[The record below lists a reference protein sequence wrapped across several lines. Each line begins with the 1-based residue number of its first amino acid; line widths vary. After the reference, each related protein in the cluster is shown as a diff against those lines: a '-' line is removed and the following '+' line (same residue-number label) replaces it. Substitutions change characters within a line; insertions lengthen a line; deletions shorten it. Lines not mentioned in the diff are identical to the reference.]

1 MAGLNSHCSWM
12 KAWIWS
18 VLCCQQTCV
27 LTLTVCVWPVWFN
40 PVFHSVK
47 QQKGLEK
54 TRWPCCFCHSLN
66 TSPSCPECVLVFVHS
81 SCLLRWSP
89 FHCDGDSTGQR
100 KADVFGGLA
109 GPGLLTLYHSISR
122 YTTHCWFFNVV
133 TCPPSISLS
142 TWMFNI
148 MFASLLQKGNAK
160 TFMIQILMKCVFVN
174 IGLVFFFLTP
184 HTETIGWNSD
194 HTKAPFFFCFL
205 ASTLFCLERMFYA
218 PVSSVWWGGWRPA
231 AVSCQNLHYTA
242 RVIIHKS
249 AGSNP
254 SAGREAAGPA
264 PHMFSC
270 CSLAQV
276 LNFFFF
282 FFWLKHMQNIN
293 TQSFMEVKWV
303 R

>member
-109 GPGLLTLYHSISR
+109 GPGLLTLYQQTVDSLMWSLA
-122 YTTHCWFFNVV
+122 
-133 TCPPSISLS
+133 PPISLS
-142 TWMFNI
+142 TWMFSI

-160 TFMIQILMKCVFVN
+160 TYMTQILMKCVFVN
-174 IGLVFFFLTP
+174 IGLVFFSLLILKPLVEIQTTQKPQFFL
-184 HTETIGWNSD
+184 
-194 HTKAPFFFCFL
+194 FFGVNTFL
-205 ASTLFCLERMFYA
+205 F
-218 PVSSVWWGGWRPA
+218 GK
-231 AVSCQNLHYTA
+231 N
-242 RVIIHKS
+242 
-249 AGSNP
+249 
-254 SAGREAAGPA
+254 
-264 PHMFSC
+264 
-270 CSLAQV
+270 V
-276 LNFFFF
+276 L
-282 FFWLKHMQNIN
+282 
-293 TQSFMEVKWV
+293 
-303 R
+303 